1 MDLTA
6 NDLPAPEGDT
16 ASVEI
21 DAQFKQLA
29 MSLTQTLRSLAAGV
43 APPAA
48 LLAVKQEHSLQRR
61 HMLTLL
67 TVTLAGPLSVSELAS
82 QLRLSLSTTSALVG
96 ELSRVGLLER
106 HEDDRDRRRTIV
118 RLDERHGGEI
128 TAWAQ
133 TVLAPLRRTLELL
146 PPADRTQFVR
156 GWELLHEQA
165 MLAAER
171 RAAPVESELA
181 VALAESEPGGSE
193 PEPAATSAAE
203 RGGQDA

>member
-1 MDLTA
+1 MGLTA
-6 NDLPAPEGDT
+6 NDLPAPDGDA

-21 DAQFKQLA
+21 DAQFKRLA

-48 LLAVKQEHSLQRR
+48 LLAARQEHLLQRR

-96 ELSRVGLLER
+96 ELSRAGLLER

-118 RLDERHGGEI
+118 RLDGRHGGEI

-133 TVLAPLRRTLELL
+133 TVLAPLRHTLELL
-146 PPADRTQFVR
+146 PPADRAQFVR

-165 MLAAER
+165 LLAAGR
-171 RAAPVESELA
+171 RAAP
-181 VALAESEPGGSE
+181 SE
-193 PEPAATSAAE
+193 PEPEPALAAE
-203 RGGQDA
+203 PGGQCA